1 MTQMPKI
8 EREYS
13 IERRLAELS
22 PELHQRYRDCVTV
35 SWQMLSRYE
44 TYFPEYTDHSVLHTL
59 DILDLCNRLIGTQ
72 LDRLNAQELYVLMM
86 GALFHDVGMGVS
98 KTDYARFREKLGL
111 PETSDPEILADNIR
125 SMHQELSGLYVEK
138 YAALFELPNDS
149 YTHAVIQLCR
159 GHRKTDLMDEQGYP
173 SAYEVEP
180 GKTVCLPYLAALI
193 CLADELDIT
202 AERNVSFLYD
212 IDSLRGEIGR
222 FEFRKHEAT
231 RRVEL
236 EADKVVVY
244 AWSDDEAVRR
254 GVEETV
260 DKLRDKLFMCR
271 RVAAERSSFEI
282 AQTDVLLRM
291 IPPEVE

>member
-1 MTQMPKI
+1 MTQSSRK
-8 EREYS
+8 EYG

-35 SWQMLSRYE
+35 SWQMLSRYA

-59 DILDLCNRLIGTQ
+59 DILDLCNQLIGEQ
-72 LDRLNAQELYVLMM
+72 LNELNASELYVLLM

-98 KTDYARFREKLGL
+98 KADYARFRVQLGL
-111 PETSDPEILADNIR
+111 SETEDPEALAENIR
-125 SMHQELSGLYVEK
+125 SHHQELSGLYVEK
-138 YAALFELPNDS
+138 YASVFELPNEN

-159 GHRKTDLMDEQGYP
+159 GHRKTDLMDEIGYP

-180 GKTVCLPYLAALI
+180 GQTVCLPYLAALI

-212 IDSLRGEIGR
+212 IDSLRGEAGR
-222 FEFRKHEAT
+222 FEFQKHEAT

-236 EADKVVVY
+236 GADKVVVY
-244 AWSDDEAVRR
+244 AWSEDEKVRQ

-260 DKLRDKLFMCR
+260 DKLRDKLLMCR
-271 RVAAERSSFEI
+271 HVAAERSRFAI
-282 AQTDVLLRM
+282 AQTDVILRM
-291 IPPEVE
+291 IPPEEE